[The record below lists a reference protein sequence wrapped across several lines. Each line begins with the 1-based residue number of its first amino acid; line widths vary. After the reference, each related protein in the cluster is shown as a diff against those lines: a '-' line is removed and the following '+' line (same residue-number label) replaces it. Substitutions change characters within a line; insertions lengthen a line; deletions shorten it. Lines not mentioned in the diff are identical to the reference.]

1 MNKNKSLPASASEF
15 KLIIKDIIE
24 NDTVKQMQNFR
35 QHYDTSCFEHC
46 FKVAWYNYII
56 CKKLN
61 LDYVSAARA
70 GMIHDLFLYD
80 WRKPQPGRKRLHAFH
95 HPRIAMENSLKLFD
109 LNKKEKDII
118 LKHMWPLTIVPPRY
132 LESYIITLVD
142 KYCTLHESIIHYK
155 KNQKLNLINRY
166 AYVFLSLFVIRLF

>member
-1 MNKNKSLPASASEF
+1 MNKYKSLPASASEF
-15 KLIIKDIIE
+15 KSIINDIIE

-46 FKVAWYNYII
+46 FKVSWYNYII
-56 CKKLN
+56 CKKLH

-95 HPRIAMENSLKLFD
+95 HPRIAMENSMKLFD

-118 LKHMWPLTIVPPRY
+118 LKHMWPLTILPP
-132 LESYIITLVD
+132 
-142 KYCTLHESIIHYK
+142 
-155 KNQKLNLINRY
+155 
-166 AYVFLSLFVIRLF
+166 